1 MIPATQFDELPLRVG
16 LGQFQTPTPSLLAYI
31 KQCGVDDIQMNTAR
45 LPGENRWEYEDLAH
59 LREQVNHAGLRLMSL
74 ENVPVTFYD
83 KIMLGLPGRESQL
96 DHMVATVTN
105 IGRAGIPILGYHFM
119 PTGVWRTS
127 QTQPVRG
134 GALATR
140 YQHQLAVDSDDNR
153 YQHKNWPTRAD
164 RDYSPDEMWENY
176 CWYMERMLPACEAAG
191 VRMALHPDDPPVDTP
206 LGRVPRLFHGFEG
219 FRRAMDTFDSPM
231 HGLNFCHGCWSEMK
245 AGQGVLD
252 AIRHFGAQDRILY
265 VHFRDVQGG
274 LDDFTECFLGDGNCD
289 PLETVRTLRDV
300 GFRGFLI
307 PDHVPQME
315 GDQGWNERGR
325 AWTAG
330 YIKGLIDATRDWL
343 AP

>member
-1 MIPATQFDELPLRVG
+1 
-16 LGQFQTPTPSLLAYI
+16 
-31 KQCGVDDIQMNTAR
+31 MNTAR

-83 KIMLGLPGRESQL
+83 KIMLGQPGRESQL

-153 YQHKNWPTRAD
+153 FQHKNWPTRAD

-191 VRMALHPDDPPVDTP
+191 VRMALHPDDPPVDTA

-219 FRRAMDTFDSPM
+219 FQRAMDTFDSPM

-252 AIRHFGAQDRILY
+252 AIRHFGGQDRILY

-300 GFRGFLI
+300 GFHGFLI

-330 YIKGLIDATRDWL
+330 YIKGLIDATGDWL